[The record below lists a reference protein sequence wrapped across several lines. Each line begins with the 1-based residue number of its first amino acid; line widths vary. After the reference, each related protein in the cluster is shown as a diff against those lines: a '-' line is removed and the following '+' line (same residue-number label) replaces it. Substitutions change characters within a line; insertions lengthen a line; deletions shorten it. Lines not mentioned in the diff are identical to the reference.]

1 MSFQLAGMR
10 AGTPTCNP
18 EAMMLRCLIVDDSPR
33 FLDAA
38 RGLLERQG
46 VTVVGVA
53 SNGAE
58 ALQRAVELRP
68 DVTLLDI
75 DLGGES
81 GLELARRLHDQ
92 AGQAPAPVIL
102 ISTHAE
108 QDYAE
113 LIAASP
119 AIGFLSKTALSADAI
134 RDQLAGHG
142 DGDRGDPARSRSHL
156 AASRDPRLRL
166 AAMPPHGAVAILTK
180 NLHQREMER

>member
-1 MSFQLAGMR
+1 
-10 AGTPTCNP
+10 
-18 EAMMLRCLIVDDSPR
+18 MLRCLIVDDSHR

-38 RGLLERQG
+38 RGLLEGQG
-46 VTVVGVA
+46 VMVVGQA
-53 SNGAE
+53 SSSAE
-58 ALQRAVELRP
+58 ALRRAEELRP

-92 AGQAPAPVIL
+92 AGPAPVIL

-119 AIGFLSKTALSADAI
+119 AIGFLSKTALSGDAI
-134 RDQLAGHG
+134 RDLLAG
-142 DGDRGDPARSRSHL
+142 SCS
-156 AASRDPRLRL
+156 
-166 AAMPPHGAVAILTK
+166 
-180 NLHQREMER
+180 